1 LKGRIVPRV
10 RCSLTNFLST
20 PSSVWLSGISL
31 PGSAAGAPGLRS
43 IVWSHGLN
51 GGNSWDASSEKTL
64 SNALYCC
71 GIWVLESAVRMYSRP
86 IHSAGDSLGMLVVL
100 GRKRAFAA
108 SGVQNM
114 MGNWEWSIHPLLQS
128 ICGCIA
134 ANHGYPRM
142 ALFLPKF
149 ERKNRRLIRLL
160 PV

>member
-1 LKGRIVPRV
+1 M

-20 PSSVWLSGISL
+20 PSSVWLSSISL
-31 PGSAAGAPGLRS
+31 PGSATRAPGLWL
-43 IVWSHGLN
+43 IAWSHGLD

-71 GIWVLESAVRMYSRP
+71 GIWVLESAVRMYNRP
-86 IHSAGDSLGMLVVL
+86 IRSVEDSLGMLVVL
-100 GRKRAFAA
+100 GRKRAFVA

-114 MGNWEWSIHPLLQS
+114 MGNWEWSIHPLLQL

-134 ANHGYPRM
+134 VNHGYPRM
-142 ALFLPKF
+142 ALFSPRF
-149 ERKNRRLIRLL
+149 ERKNRSLIHLL

>member
-1 LKGRIVPRV
+1 M
-10 RCSLTNFLST
+10 NFLST

-43 IVWSHGLN
+43 IAWSHGLD
-51 GGNSWDASSEKTL
+51 GGNSWDASSERTL

-71 GIWVLESAVRMYSRP
+71 GIWGLGSAVRMYNRLICSVE
-86 IHSAGDSLGMLVVL
+86 DSLGTLVVL

-108 SGVQNM
+108 SGVRNM
-114 MGNWEWSIHPLLQS
+114 MGNWEWLIHPLLQL

-134 ANHGYPRM
+134 TNHGYPRM
-142 ALFLPKF
+142 ALFSPKF